1 VLDALVETDG
11 TPAAVANEVGAREE
25 TVADALH
32 QPARRRG
39 VVARDGSADV
49 DHYRIR

>member
-32 QPARRRG
+32 QLADVG